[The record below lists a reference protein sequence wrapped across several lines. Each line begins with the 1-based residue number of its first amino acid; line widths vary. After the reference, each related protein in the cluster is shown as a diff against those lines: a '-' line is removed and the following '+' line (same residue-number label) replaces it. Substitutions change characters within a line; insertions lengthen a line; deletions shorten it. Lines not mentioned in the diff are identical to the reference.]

1 MNLQPPSTHTAS
13 TLRPRNRRL
22 ISIDDQYE
30 ILDTAT
36 TLQRPPHGSATSS
49 IHPSRAASPIPSSHP
64 SRSTSANR
72 DTQRLQL
79 NGGPL
84 SNFSFGGS
92 QATPTTFATGL
103 WETSWSSLQGI
114 ASNLLGNDIGGSS
127 KDKGSLG
134 FTSPRKR
141 RPFEATHG
149 KWTSSSPDQWGP
161 KGNAEKQIT
170 SGSKEDRLAQLQ
182 AKKRETLLAAN
193 GHAVLDSSGKYK
205 RRNSGAGQHPPS
217 QSPEQDQDALVYL
230 HHVQPNDTLAGVTI
244 KYNCPA
250 AVFRKANRLW
260 PNDSIQIRKTVY
272 LPIEACGVKGRKIAT
287 NVLDTDLLN
296 ETDGASSD
304 LTRKS
309 TPTTPHAHYP
319 YPTQTKDQASS
330 GLTISPSIS
339 ISNPDEDPP
348 PWIHDSWV
356 ILPNNPVPVEIAR
369 LPRQTL
375 GFFPPSRRKSQTYTD
390 DISSTPP
397 LSRASSRSPPRQR
410 QQDNRRHQS
419 SSSSGSHFVSQLQG
433 PGGVGTLGREVRSPG
448 PAQDGLNKL
457 FAPHLPNIAPRASF
471 ESEVSTT
478 SSATGTGIETV
489 GGAIEGWVR
498 KIAGKAAGAIG
509 TPPLKGRGAGD
520 LIELVDAF
528 ELDES
533 GEDMDGRSGASR
545 DRRVTGEF
553 DGDDEEEGRR
563 ERERELRERFPPRG
577 RVFVEEGKGKG
588 KGTRKA
594 G

>member
-1 MNLQPPSTHTAS
+1 MNLQPSSTHTAA

-22 ISIDDQYE
+22 VSIDDQYE
-30 ILDTAT
+30 TIDTAT
-36 TLQRPPHGSATSS
+36 TLQHPPHGSATSS
-49 IHPSRAASPIPSSHP
+49 IQPSRAASPIPSSHP

-79 NGGPL
+79 NGRPL

-127 KDKGSLG
+127 KDKASLAFG
-134 FTSPRKR
+134 GPRKR
-141 RPFEATHG
+141 RPLEATHG

-161 KGNAEKQIT
+161 KGSADKQIA

-182 AKKRETLLAAN
+182 AKKREMLLAAN
-193 GHAVLDSSGKYK
+193 GHAVPDSSGRYK
-205 RRNSGAGQHPPS
+205 RRNSGAGTHPPS
-217 QSPEQDQDALVYL
+217 QSLEQDQDALVYL

-250 AVFRKANRLW
+250 AMFRKANRLW

-287 NVLDTDLLN
+287 PVLDSDLLN
-296 ETDGASSD
+296 ETDGAFSD
-304 LTRKS
+304 LTPRS
-309 TPTTPHAHYP
+309 TPTTPRAHYP

-330 GLTISPSIS
+330 GFTTSPSIS
-339 ISNPDEDPP
+339 VSNPDEDPP

-356 ILPNNPVPVEIAR
+356 LLPNSPVPIEIAR

-390 DISSTPP
+390 DISPTPP
-397 LSRASSRSPPRQR
+397 LSRASSRSPPQQR
-410 QQDNRRHQS
+410 QQDDRRHQS
-419 SSSSGSHFVSQLQG
+419 RSSSGSHFVSHLQG

-457 FAPHLPNIAPRASF
+457 FAPHLPSVAPRASF
-471 ESEVSTT
+471 ESEISMT
-478 SSATGTGIETV
+478 SSATGTGIENV

-509 TPPLKGRGAGD
+509 TPPLKGGGAGD

-528 ELDES
+528 ELDEG
-533 GEDMDGRSGASR
+533 GEDLTGGSEASR
-545 DRRVTGEF
+545 GRVVMGGF
-553 DGDDEEEGRR
+553 DGDEEEGQR

-577 RVFVEEGKGKG
+577 RVFVEERKG